1 MLDIKRIYFLMIR
14 LYTYISYLLINKLH
28 IIPNFKM
35 MYFFVVFSMKLT
47 QQDKARLL
55 NIDPRTLR
63 NWRKDK
69 PYLYK
74 IIMLGFGAEEIINQ
88 SDKSNEEFREL
99 VEQLNS

>member
-1 MLDIKRIYFLMIR
+1 
-14 LYTYISYLLINKLH
+14 
-28 IIPNFKM
+28 
-35 MYFFVVFSMKLT
+35 MKLT

-74 IIMLGFGAEEIINQ
+74 IIMLGFGVEDMINQ
-88 SDKSNEEFREL
+88 SDKSNEDLKKLIDEL
-99 VEQLNS
+99 NK

>member
-1 MLDIKRIYFLMIR
+1 
-14 LYTYISYLLINKLH
+14 
-28 IIPNFKM
+28 
-35 MYFFVVFSMKLT
+35 MKLT

-74 IIMLGFGAEEIINQ
+74 IIMLGFGVEEMIKQ
-88 SDKSNEEFREL
+88 SDKSNEDLKLLVAEL
-99 VEQLNS
+99 NK

>member
-1 MLDIKRIYFLMIR
+1 
-14 LYTYISYLLINKLH
+14 
-28 IIPNFKM
+28 
-35 MYFFVVFSMKLT
+35 MKLT

-74 IIMLGFGAEEIINQ
+74 IIMLGFGVEEMIKQ
-88 SDKSNEEFREL
+88 SNKSNEDLKEL
-99 VEQLNS
+99 VEKLAK